1 NAPRSHI
8 GRVLSAPPAR
18 AGRALDTDMPKIRF
32 HKVAAVAVLI
42 ATAAWV
48 ATGEF
53 SSVGSAADEAEAPR
67 PAGEAAEPAT
77 LRTVGVVNPPRISH
91 SRAIRLSGSTDAD
104 KRAVLATRAAG
115 IVEELPVEQGSRV
128 GRGDLIA
135 RLRDEGKQAAVETA
149 RQVLAQREAE
159 AAAAR
164 RLAERGSIARLQ
176 LDGAL
181 SALAAARA
189 QHDAAV
195 ADLERDT
202 VRAPFDG
209 IVDKVDAELGGS
221 LAAGAPVATILSLDP
236 ILARGEVSER
246 DLAHVKP
253 GDKAR
258 VRLVSGEEAE
268 GTIRYISRDAT
279 PATRTFRVEVAVPNA
294 DGRIP
299 SGMTAEVTLLAE
311 PVEATVLPRSVV
323 TLSNEGDLGIRA
335 VDGDDK
341 VVFYPI
347 DLVDDM
353 PGGLV
358 LGGIPA
364 DVRIIVAGQELI
376 SDGDTVNPV
385 EADPET
391 VEKLVGEATG
401 GTN

>member
-1 NAPRSHI
+1 
-8 GRVLSAPPAR
+8 
-18 AGRALDTDMPKIRF
+18 MPKIKL

-53 SSVGSAADEAEAPR
+53 SSVGSAADEAAASR
-67 PAGEAAEPAT
+67 PAEAAPEEQGP
-77 LRTVGVVNPPRISH
+77 LRTVGVVNPPRIQH

-115 IVEELPVEQGSRV
+115 IVEELPVEQGSEV
-128 GRGDLIA
+128 KRGDLIA
-135 RLRDEGKQAAVETA
+135 KFRDEGKQVAVDTA
-149 RQVLAQREAE
+149 RQ
-159 AAAAR
+159 
-164 RLAERGSIARLQ
+164 LAERGSLAKLQ
-176 LDGAL
+176 LDGVL

-195 ADLERDT
+195 ADLERDV

-209 IVDKVDAELGGS
+209 TIDKVDAELGGS
-221 LAAGAPVATILSLDP
+221 LAAGAPVVTILSLDP

-258 VRLVSGEEAE
+258 VRLVNGEEAE
-268 GTIRYISRDAT
+268 GEIRYISRDAT

-294 DGRIP
+294 EHRIP
-299 SGMTAEVTLLAE
+299 SGMTAEVTLLAA

-323 TLSNEGDLGIRA
+323 TLSNSGDLGIRA
-335 VDGDDK
+335 VDAANK
-341 VVFYPI
+341 VVFFPI
-347 DLVDDM
+347 DLVDDL

-376 SDGDTVNPV
+376 SEGDTVNPV
-385 EADPET
+385 EADADT
-391 VEKLVGEATG
+391 VNRLIGEATG
-401 GTN
+401 GTH

>member
-1 NAPRSHI
+1 
-8 GRVLSAPPAR
+8 
-18 AGRALDTDMPKIRF
+18 MPKIKL
-32 HKVAAVAVLI
+32 HKVAAIAVLLV
-42 ATAAWV
+42 TGAWV
-48 ATGEF
+48 ATGHF
-53 SSVGSAADEAEAPR
+53 SAVGSAAGEAEKERADAQAQQPAAP
-67 PAGEAAEPAT
+67 
-77 LRTVGVVNPPRISH
+77 LRTVGVVSPPRILH

-115 IVEELPVEQGSRV
+115 IVEELPFDQGDRV
-128 GRGDLIA
+128 RRGDLIA
-135 RLRDEGKQAAVETA
+135 RLKDEGKEAAVETA
-149 RQVLAQREAE
+149 RKVLSQREAE
-159 AAAAR
+159 TSAAQ
-164 RLAERGSIARLQ
+164 RLAEKGSLPKLQ
-176 LDGAL
+176 LDGVQ

-189 QHDAAV
+189 QFDAAV
-195 ADLERDT
+195 ADLERNA

-209 IVDKVDAELGGS
+209 MVDKVDADLGGS
-221 LAAGAPVATILSLDP
+221 LPSGAPVATVLSLDP

-246 DLAHVKP
+246 DLVHVKP

-311 PVEATVLPRSVV
+311 PVQATVLPRSVV
-323 TLSNEGDLGIRA
+323 TLSSDGDLGIRA
-335 VDGDDK
+335 VDGENK
-341 VVFYPI
+341 VVFFPI

-376 SDGDTVNPV
+376 SEGDVVNPV
-385 EADPET
+385 EADAET
-391 VEKLVGEATG
+391 VKKLVGEATG
-401 GTN
+401 GIMGGIMGGTN

>member
-1 NAPRSHI
+1 
-8 GRVLSAPPAR
+8 
-18 AGRALDTDMPKIRF
+18 MPKIKL
-32 HKVAAVAVLI
+32 HKVAAIAVLI
-42 ATAAWV
+42 ATGAWV

-53 SSVGSAADEAEAPR
+53 SSVGSAADEAAPQQ
-67 PAGEAAEPAT
+67 PAERAEQPAAP
-77 LRTVGVVNPPRISH
+77 LRTVGVVNPPRIQH

-115 IVEELPVEQGSRV
+115 VVEELPFEQGDAV
-128 GRGDLIA
+128 KRGDLIA
-135 RLRDEGKQAAVETA
+135 KLQDEGKEAAVETA
-149 RQVLAQREAE
+149 RTLLAQREAE
-159 AAAAR
+159 ATAAR
-164 RLAERGSIARLQ
+164 RLAERGSLPKLQ
-176 LDGAL
+176 LDGVL

-189 QHDAAV
+189 QFDAAV
-195 ADLERDT
+195 ADLDRNI

-209 IVDKVDAELGGS
+209 TIDKVDAELGGS
-221 LAAGAPVATILSLDP
+221 LGTGAPVATILSLDP

-246 DLAHVKP
+246 DLGHVKP

-311 PVEATVLPRSVV
+311 PVDATVLPRSVV
-323 TLSNEGDLGIRA
+323 TLSNDGDLGIRA
-335 VDGDDK
+335 VDGDNK

-353 PGGLV
+353 QGGLV

-385 EADPET
+385 AADPET
-391 VEKLVGEATG
+391 VEKLVGEASG

>member
-1 NAPRSHI
+1 
-8 GRVLSAPPAR
+8 
-18 AGRALDTDMPKIRF
+18 MPKIKL

-53 SSVGSAADEAEAPR
+53 SSVGSAADEAAASR
-67 PAGEAAEPAT
+67 PAEAAPEEQGP
-77 LRTVGVVNPPRISH
+77 LRTVGVVNPPRIQH

-115 IVEELPVEQGSRV
+115 IVEELPVEQGSEV
-128 GRGDLIA
+128 KRGDLIA
-135 RLRDEGKQAAVETA
+135 KFRDEGKQAAVDTA

-164 RLAERGSIARLQ
+164 QLAERGSLAKLQ
-176 LDGAL
+176 LDGVL

-195 ADLERDT
+195 ADLERDV

-209 IVDKVDAELGGS
+209 MIDKVDAELGGS
-221 LAAGAPVATILSLDP
+221 LAAGAPVVTILSLDP

-258 VRLVSGEEAE
+258 VRLVNGEEAE
-268 GTIRYISRDAT
+268 GEIRYISRDAT

-294 DGRIP
+294 EHRIP

-323 TLSNEGDLGIRA
+323 TLSNSGDLGIRA
-335 VDGDDK
+335 VNAADK
-341 VVFYPI
+341 VVFFPI
-347 DLVDDM
+347 DLVDDL

-376 SDGDTVNPV
+376 SEGDTVNPV
-385 EADPET
+385 EADADT
-391 VEKLVGEATG
+391 VNRLIGEATG
-401 GTN
+401 GTH

>member
-1 NAPRSHI
+1 
-8 GRVLSAPPAR
+8 
-18 AGRALDTDMPKIRF
+18 MPKIRF
-32 HKVAAVAVLI
+32 HKVAAIAVLI

-53 SSVGSAADEAEAPR
+53 SSVGSAAGEAEAAR
-67 PAGEAAEPAT
+67 PASDAAEAATT

-115 IVEELPVEQGSRV
+115 IVEELPVAQGDEV
-128 GRGDLIA
+128 KRGDVIVK
-135 RLRDEGKQAAVETA
+135 LRDEGKTAAVETT

-159 AAAAR
+159 ANAAR
-164 RLAERGSIARLQ
+164 RLAERGNLAKLQ

-195 ADLERDT
+195 ADLERDV

-209 IVDKVDAELGGS
+209 TIDKVDAELGGS
-221 LAAGAPVATILSLDP
+221 LASGATVATILSLDP

-246 DLAHVKP
+246 DLAHVKT

-258 VRLVSGEEAE
+258 VRLVNGDEAE
-268 GTIRYISRDAT
+268 GTIRHISRDAT

-299 SGMTAEVTLLAE
+299 SGMTAEVTLLAA

-323 TLSNEGDLGIRA
+323 TLSNDGDLGIRA
-335 VDGDDK
+335 VDADDK
-341 VVFYPI
+341 VVFFPI

-353 PGGLV
+353 AGGLV

-385 EADPET
+385 EADAAT
-391 VEKLVGEATG
+391 VSRLTGEAMGGAIGG
-401 GTN
+401 GTR

>member
-1 NAPRSHI
+1 
-8 GRVLSAPPAR
+8 
-18 AGRALDTDMPKIRF
+18 MPKIKL
-32 HKVAAVAVLI
+32 HKVAAIAVLI
-42 ATAAWV
+42 VTGAWV

-53 SSVGSAADEAEAPR
+53 TSVGSAAGEAERERAEGK
-67 PAGEAAEPAT
+67 AQQEAAP
-77 LRTVGVVNPPRISH
+77 LRTVGVVNPPRVLH

-115 IVEELPVEQGSRV
+115 IVEELPFDQGDTV
-128 GRGDLIA
+128 KRGDLIA
-135 RLRDEGKQAAVETA
+135 RLRDEGKEAAVETA
-149 RQVLAQREAE
+149 RTVLAQREAE
-159 AAAAR
+159 ATAAE
-164 RLAERGSIARLQ
+164 RLAERGSLPKLQ
-176 LDGAL
+176 LDGVR

-189 QHDAAV
+189 QFDAAV
-195 ADLERDT
+195 ADVERNV

-209 IVDKVDAELGGS
+209 MVDKVDAELGGS
-221 LAAGAPVATILSLDP
+221 MVAGAPVATVLSLDP

-323 TLSNEGDLGIRA
+323 TLSNGGDLGIRA

-353 PGGLV
+353 QGGLV

-376 SDGDTVNPV
+376 SDGDIVNPV
-385 EADPET
+385 EADAET
-391 VEKLVGEATG
+391 VDRLIGEAAG
-401 GTN
+401 GISGGIN

>member
-1 NAPRSHI
+1 
-8 GRVLSAPPAR
+8 
-18 AGRALDTDMPKIRF
+18 MPKMKL
-32 HKVAAVAVLI
+32 HKVAAIAVLLV
-42 ATAAWV
+42 TAAWV

-53 SSVGSAADEAEAPR
+53 TSVGSAADEAQMPR
-67 PAGEAAEPAT
+67 PTEEAQQEAGP
-77 LRTVGVVNPPRISH
+77 LRTVGVVNPPRILH

-115 IVEELPVEQGSRV
+115 IVEELPFDQGDIV
-128 GRGDLIA
+128 KRGDLIA
-135 RLRDEGKQAAVETA
+135 RLRDEGKEAAVETA
-149 RQVLAQREAE
+149 RKVLAQREAE
-159 AAAAR
+159 AVAAQ
-164 RLAERGSIARLQ
+164 RLAERGSLPKLQ
-176 LDGAL
+176 LDGVQ

-189 QHDAAV
+189 QFDAAA
-195 ADLERDT
+195 ADLDRNV

-209 IVDKVDAELGGS
+209 MVDKVDAELGGS
-221 LAAGAPVATILSLDP
+221 LSAGAAVATILSLDP

-246 DLAHVKP
+246 DLVHVKP

-268 GTIRYISRDAT
+268 GVIRYISRDAT

-299 SGMTAEVTLLAE
+299 SGMTAEVTLLAV

-323 TLSNEGDLGIRA
+323 TLSNDGDLGIRA
-335 VDGDDK
+335 VDADNK

-353 PGGLV
+353 QGGLV

-364 DVRIIVAGQELI
+364 EVRIIVAGQELI
-376 SDGDTVNPV
+376 SEGDVVNPV
-385 EADPET
+385 EVDAET
-391 VEKLVGEATG
+391 VNKLLGEAASGITG

>member
-1 NAPRSHI
+1 
-8 GRVLSAPPAR
+8 
-18 AGRALDTDMPKIRF
+18 MPKIKL

-53 SSVGSAADEAEAPR
+53 SSVGSAADEAAASR
-67 PAGEAAEPAT
+67 PAEAAPEEQGP
-77 LRTVGVVNPPRISH
+77 LRTVGVVNPPRIRH

-115 IVEELPVEQGSRV
+115 IVEELPVEQGSEV
-128 GRGDLIA
+128 KRGDLIA
-135 RLRDEGKQAAVETA
+135 KFRDEGKQAAVDTA

-164 RLAERGSIARLQ
+164 QLAERGSLAKLQ
-176 LDGAL
+176 LDGVL

-195 ADLERDT
+195 ADLERDV

-209 IVDKVDAELGGS
+209 TIDKVDAELGGS
-221 LAAGAPVATILSLDP
+221 LAAGAPVVTILSLDP

-258 VRLVSGEEAE
+258 VRLVNGEEAE
-268 GTIRYISRDAT
+268 GEIRYISRDAT

-294 DGRIP
+294 EHRIP
-299 SGMTAEVTLLAE
+299 SGMTAEVTLLAA

-323 TLSNEGDLGIRA
+323 TLSNSGDLGIRA
-335 VDGDDK
+335 VDAANK
-341 VVFYPI
+341 VVFFPI
-347 DLVDDM
+347 DLVDDL

-376 SDGDTVNPV
+376 SEGDTVNPV
-385 EADPET
+385 EADADT
-391 VEKLVGEATG
+391 VNRLIGEATG
-401 GTN
+401 GTH

>member
-1 NAPRSHI
+1 
-8 GRVLSAPPAR
+8 
-18 AGRALDTDMPKIRF
+18 MPKIKL

-53 SSVGSAADEAEAPR
+53 SSVGSAADEAGTSR
-67 PAGEAAEPAT
+67 PAEAAPQEQAP
-77 LRTVGVVNPPRISH
+77 LRTVGVVNPPRIQH

-115 IVEELPVEQGSRV
+115 IVEELAVEQGDTV
-128 GRGDLIA
+128 KRGSLIA
-135 RLRDEGKQAAVETA
+135 KLRDEGKESAVETA

-159 AAAAR
+159 ATAAR
-164 RLAERGSIARLQ
+164 RLAEQGSMPRLQ
-176 LDGAL
+176 LDGVL
-181 SALAAARA
+181 SALAAARG

-195 ADLERDT
+195 ADLERNI

-209 IVDKVDAELGGS
+209 MIDKVDAELGGS
-221 LAAGAPVATILSLDP
+221 LGSGAAVATILSLDP

-246 DLAHVKP
+246 DLIHVKP

-258 VRLVSGEEAE
+258 MRLVSGEEAE
-268 GTIRYISRDAT
+268 GVIRYISRDAT
-279 PATRTFRVEVAVPNA
+279 AATRTFRVEVAVPNA

-299 SGMTAEVTLLAE
+299 SGMTAEVTLLAA

-323 TLSNEGDLGIRA
+323 TLSNDGDLGIRA
-335 VDGDDK
+335 VDAQNK
-341 VVFYPI
+341 VVFFPI

-364 DVRIIVAGQELI
+364 EVRIIVAGQELI
-376 SDGDTVNPV
+376 SEGDIVNPV
-385 EADPET
+385 EADADT
-391 VEKLVGEATG
+391 VNRLIGEATG

>member
-1 NAPRSHI
+1 
-8 GRVLSAPPAR
+8 
-18 AGRALDTDMPKIRF
+18 MPKIKL
-32 HKVAAVAVLI
+32 HKVAAIAVLV

-53 SSVGSAADEAEAPR
+53 SSVGSAAGEGGAGRPAEAAP
-67 PAGEAAEPAT
+67 EAQGP
-77 LRTVGVVNPPRISH
+77 LRTVGVVNPPRIQH

-115 IVEELPVEQGSRV
+115 VVAELPVEQGSEV
-128 GRGDLIA
+128 KRGDLVA
-135 RLRDEGKQAAVETA
+135 KLGDEGKEAAVETA

-159 AAAAR
+159 ASAAR
-164 RLAERGSIARLQ
+164 RLAERGSLPKLQ

-189 QHDAAV
+189 QFDAAT
-195 ADLERDT
+195 ADLERNV

-209 IVDKVDAELGGS
+209 MIDKVDAELGGS
-221 LAAGAPVATILSLDP
+221 LGSGAPVATILSLDP

-246 DLAHVKP
+246 DLAHVRP
-253 GDKAR
+253 GDRAR

-268 GTIRYISRDAT
+268 GAIRYISRDAT

-294 DGRIP
+294 DRRIP

-323 TLSNEGDLGIRA
+323 TLSSDGDLGIRA
-335 VDGDDK
+335 VGADNK
-341 VVFYPI
+341 VVFFPI

-376 SDGDTVNPV
+376 SEGDVVNPV
-385 EADPET
+385 EADAET
-391 VEKLVGEATG
+391 VDRLIGEATD